1 MYIKRIEFSNLRCFK
16 TGEMELVYPG
26 SATPSD
32 SFTLEN
38 VNVIL
43 GVNGSGKTTALKAI
57 ALALL
62 GELASVNG
70 FRPYSLVRKDKN
82 GYAHEAQF
90 LALGEIGLLDKE
102 PDAKQWFFG
111 AKLSRIG
118 DQEVIKGIS
127 NVKVLFPN
135 EFQAKM
141 DKVVFGNNVN
151 RIEKLLLDVSPSF
164 FMVAYGATRRTE
176 SGEFDPGSRLKSRS
190 ARYGRVAGLFEDHLT
205 LVPLQSWLP
214 KVEYQKNENR
224 FAEVIELIADL
235 LPEGLEFRGEQERD
249 EYVFHHHGI
258 TVAFAALSDGYR
270 AYIGWI
276 TDLISYLVTVCP
288 AESKLRELEG
298 VVLVDEIDL
307 HVHPT
312 WQREIVAQISRA
324 LPRLQFVFT
333 THSPIVAGSVASAN
347 LFIVAQPIDQ
357 DSATITRPSSEV
369 YGLSADQILTSSMF
383 GLNSTRAPEFVKTL
397 EHLESK
403 ATTGDADA
411 AMALMRGLS
420 QGAGANLEPDDE
432 PPAWVTA
439 AAKKSPAERSLK
451 PKRTVSRKPGLKG

>member
-26 SATPSD
+26 SKQASD
-32 SFTLEN
+32 KFMLEN

-57 ALALL
+57 ALGMLAQL
-62 GELASVNG
+62 GLPSI
-70 FRPYSLVRKDKN
+70 FRPYSLVRRDAN
-82 GYAHEAQF
+82 GYAKKAEISMNAQF
-90 LALGEIGLLDKE
+90 GGLDHFGENKTRPTSLELRAEVERYFQEEVLQFVTTNDLQFDRS
-102 PDAKQWFFG
+102 DA
-111 AKLSRIG
+111 I
-118 DQEVIKGIS
+118 QELYAD
-127 NVKVLFPN
+127 N
-135 EFQAKM
+135 
-141 DKVVFGNNVN
+141 
-151 RIEKLLLDVSPSF
+151 SPSF

-176 SGEFDPGSRLKSRS
+176 SGDFDPSSRS
-190 ARYGRVAGLFEDHLT
+190 KDRNARYARVAGLFEDHLT
-205 LVPLQSWLP
+205 LVPMQRWLEKIERNKP
-214 KVEYQKNENR
+214 R
-224 FAEVIELIADL
+224 FSEVIELIANL

-258 TVAFAALSDGYR
+258 TVAFRALSDGYR

-288 AESKLRELEG
+288 PKTKLRELEG

-312 WQREIVAQISRA
+312 WQREIVAQISSA

-347 LFIVAQPIDQ
+347 LFIVAQPNDQ
-357 DSATITRPSSEV
+357 DRATITRPPSEV

-451 PKRTVSRKPGLKG
+451 PKRSVSRKPGLKG

>member
-26 SATPSD
+26 SKEASD

-57 ALALL
+57 ALVVIAQI
-62 GELASVNG
+62 GSQAG
-70 FRPYSLVRKDKN
+70 FRPYSLVRRDMS
-82 GYAHEAQF
+82 GYASQANVAAQF
-90 LALGEIGLLDKE
+90 VAYPLDDLDKTMNLSSPGMGVE
-102 PDAKQWFFG
+102 IQRFRDQDVLIYAAERDRGLEQNFF
-111 AKLSRIG
+111 R
-118 DQEVIKGIS
+118 E
-127 NVKVLFPN
+127 
-135 EFQAKM
+135 EFY
-141 DKVVFGNNVN
+141 D
-151 RIEKLLLDVSPSF
+151 DVSPSF
-164 FMVAYGATRRTE
+164 LMVAYGATRRTE
-176 SGEFDPGSRLKSRS
+176 SGEFDPGSRSKSRS
-190 ARYGRVAGLFEDHLT
+190 ARYARVAGLFEDHLT

-214 KVEYQKNENR
+214 KVERNETR
-224 FAEVIELIADL
+224 FSEVIELIANL

-276 TDLISYLVTVCP
+276 TDLISHLIAVCP
-288 AESKLRELEG
+288 PKTKLRELEG

-347 LFIVAQPIDQ
+347 LFIVAQPNDQ

-420 QGAGANLEPDDE
+420 QGAGANLGPDDE

-439 AAKKSPAERSLK
+439 AAQKSPAERSLK
-451 PKRTVSRKPGLKG
+451 PKRTVSRKPGIKG

>member
-26 SATPSD
+26 SKAASD

-62 GELASVNG
+62 AQMDLQTG
-70 FRPYSLVRKDKN
+70 FRPYSLLRRDTG
-82 GYAHEAQF
+82 GYTNKT
-90 LALGEIGLLDKE
+90 EIGAQLKIGQFDNYLGRN
-102 PDAKQWFFG
+102 FIRSNSLT
-111 AKLSRIG
+111 LSADIQRIG
-118 DQEVIKGIS
+118 QQEVLRYVPIPDMGFDRQRA
-127 NVKVLFPN
+127 LE
-135 EFQAKM
+135 EFYS
-141 DKVVFGNNVN
+141 D
-151 RIEKLLLDVSPSF
+151 ESPSF
-164 FMVAYGATRRTE
+164 FMVAYGATRRAE
-176 SGEFDPGSRLKSRS
+176 SGEFDRGSREKARN
-190 ARYGRVAGLFEDHLT
+190 ARYARVAGLFEDHLT
-205 LVPLQSWLP
+205 LVPLQSWLLGIKRGNSDTP
-214 KVEYQKNENR
+214 
-224 FAEVIELIADL
+224 FAEVLELIALL

-276 TDLISYLVTVCP
+276 TDLIFHLVVVCP
-288 AESKLRELEG
+288 PETKLRELEG

-333 THSPIVAGSVASAN
+333 THSPIVAGSVSSAN
-347 LFIVAQPIDQ
+347 LFIVAQPSDQ

-397 EHLESK
+397 E
-403 ATTGDADA
+403 
-411 AMALMRGLS
+411 ALMRGLS

-432 PPAWVTA
+432 PPAWVVA
-439 AAKKSPAERSLK
+439 AAQKTPAERSLK
-451 PKRTVSRKPGLKG
+451 PKRTASRKPGMKG

>member
-26 SATPSD
+26 SKEASD

-57 ALALL
+57 ALGMLAQL
-62 GELASVNG
+62 GLPNI
-70 FRPYSLVRKDKN
+70 FRPYSLVRRDAN
-82 GYAHEAQF
+82 GYAKKAEISMNAQF
-90 LALGEIGLLDKE
+90 GGLDHFGKKKTRPTSLELRAEVERYFQEEVLQFVTTNDLQFDRS
-102 PDAKQWFFG
+102 DA
-111 AKLSRIG
+111 I
-118 DQEVIKGIS
+118 QELYTD
-127 NVKVLFPN
+127 N
-135 EFQAKM
+135 
-141 DKVVFGNNVN
+141 
-151 RIEKLLLDVSPSF
+151 SPSF

-176 SGEFDPGSRLKSRS
+176 SGDFDPSSRS
-190 ARYGRVAGLFEDHLT
+190 KDRNARYARVAGLFEDHLT
-205 LVPLQSWLP
+205 LVPMQRWLEKIERNKP
-214 KVEYQKNENR
+214 R
-224 FAEVIELIADL
+224 FSEVIELIANL

-258 TVAFAALSDGYR
+258 TVAFRALSDGYR

-288 AESKLRELEG
+288 PKTKLRELEG

-312 WQREIVAQISRA
+312 WQREIVAQISEA

-333 THSPIVAGSVASAN
+333 THSPIVAGSVSSAN
-347 LFIVAQPIDQ
+347 LFIVAQPNDQ